1 VSGTVSERVLGIASD
16 VFGLAP
22 GVISANSAPETVE
35 SWDSA
40 RHLNFILAIEE
51 TFQLQLSPE
60 ETDKVRNIGQAIE
73 LVEEK
78 LRGAGG

>member
-1 VSGTVSERVLGIASD
+1 MSGTVSERVIGIASD

-22 GVISANSAPETVE
+22 REISASSAPETVE

-40 RHLNFILAIEE
+40 RHLNFVLAIEE

-60 ETDKVRNIGQAIE
+60 ETDRIRNIGQAIE

-78 LRGAGG
+78 LRGAGA